1 MIRGNR
7 AVLMLGMLFA
17 GVIFVAGQET
27 TLDAREITM
36 TAKKYEF
43 SPDTVRLKRGD
54 HVKLVITSLDRDH
67 GIKIEGYQIEK
78 KLPKGE
84 AVTIELVADKAGT
97 FPFKCSTFCG
107 MGHGKMK
114 GQLIVEE

>member
-1 MIRGNR
+1 M
-7 AVLMLGMLFA
+7 MLGLFFA
-17 GVIFVAGQET
+17 AVIFIAGQSTEP
-27 TLDAREITM
+27 DATDISM

-43 SPDTVRLKRGD
+43 SPDTIRLKKGD

-84 AVTIELVADKAGT
+84 AVSIELTADKAGT

-107 MGHGKMK
+107 MGHGRMK
-114 GQLIVEE
+114 GQLIVE